1 MSISL
6 HTENDEN
13 EQEKPCAC
21 CKSKIDNSLKLYL
34 TKDTIYETMKKA
46 KVLLSNNDYIA
57 LDKDKNI
64 LPLKD
69 NIPQGE
75 EAARLHLKK
84 DSQECLYNVT
94 RRGTANDYGCD
105 FKKFNEIEKL
115 FGYTSSC
122 VFSKFGCEGEH
133 HKIIAVDYDNYI
145 NVCEKHKDSGF
156 DLMDIN
162 VANIKDINSFYHE
175 YSILRLA
182 AHTNN
187 HDKIK
192 LLKKLK
198 IIMEL
203 AANGILKKH
212 RLDEKFILYGIHYY
226 EHKFDHENKN
236 GWALVYTD
244 FCDSIAHIFLDELTD
259 DQQVKETLV
268 LFAYENIKAK
278 QHHDL
283 SCIKSYIR
291 NENKAQYKQLISMG
305 HKKYTFDVPYILHY
319 KLNI

>member
-13 EQEKPCAC
+13 EHEKPCAC
-21 CKSKIDNSLKLYL
+21 CKSKIDSSIKSYL
-34 TKDTIYETMKKA
+34 TKDTIHEIMSKT
-46 KVLLSNNDYIA
+46 KVLLTNNDYIA
-57 LDKDKNI
+57 LDIDKNI

-75 EAARLHLKK
+75 EGARLHLKK
-84 DSQECLYNVT
+84 NSQE
-94 RRGTANDYGCD
+94 
-105 FKKFNEIEKL
+105 
-115 FGYTSSC
+115 SSC
-122 VFSKFGCEGEH
+122 YIIRYGTPEDLDRIIKRYNKYSILFDDKSLCIFNKFDCKGES
-133 HKIIAVDYDNYI
+133 HKINAVDYDNCI
-145 NVCEKHKDSGF
+145 RVCEKHKDNGF

-162 VANIKDINSFYHE
+162 VANIKDINLFYHE

-187 HDKIK
+187 HAKIK
-192 LLKKLK
+192 LLKKIK

-203 AANGILKKH
+203 AANGILKKY
-212 RLDEKFILYGIHYY
+212 RLDKKFTLYGIHFYD
-226 EHKFDHENKN
+226 HKFDHKNKN

-244 FCDSIAHIFLDELTD
+244 FYDSIAHIFLDELTD

-305 HKKYTFDVPYILHY
+305 HKKYTFDVPYILHH

>member
-6 HTENDEN
+6 HTENESEN
-13 EQEKPCAC
+13 TKTCDSKCISEIGSSI
-21 CKSKIDNSLKLYL
+21 KSYI
-34 TKDTIYETMKKA
+34 TK
-46 KVLLSNNDYIA
+46 NNYIA
-57 LDKDKNI
+57 LDINKNI

-75 EAARLHLKK
+75 EGARLHFKK
-84 DSQECLYNVT
+84 DSQESSYFIT
-94 RRGTANDYGCD
+94 RYGIREKYD
-105 FKKFNEIEKL
+105 LHIIRYTNNYSKL
-115 FGYTSSC
+115 FEDTSSC
-122 VFSKFGCEGEH
+122 IFNKFGCEGKN
-133 HKIIAVDYDNYI
+133 HKIIAVDYDNSIY
-145 NVCEKHKDSGF
+145 VCDKHKDNGF

-162 VANIKDINSFYHE
+162 VANIKDINPFYHE
-175 YSILRLA
+175 YCILRLA

-187 HDKIK
+187 HAKVK

-212 RLDEKFILYGIHYY
+212 RLDKKFILYGIHYY
-226 EHKFDHENKN
+226 NHNFDHENEC

-244 FCDSIAHIFLDELTD
+244 FYDSIAHIFLDELTD
-259 DQQVKETLV
+259 DQQVKEALV

-278 QHHDL
+278 QYHDL
-283 SCIKSYIR
+283 SCIDSFIR
-291 NENKAQYKQLISMG
+291 NGNKAQYKQLIAMG
-305 HKKYTFDVPYILHY
+305 HRKYTFDVPHILHN